1 MVCHGHS
8 ATRIGHPTIATSTV
22 VIYFSSSDQRPLF
35 LSQMYVSRPILGC
48 WFSSAGHPSLE
59 IITYL
64 KSLFTSSLHNIV
76 VVVVAVSLL
85 VVGVNK
91 EINLNK

>member
-1 MVCHGHS
+1 M
-8 ATRIGHPTIATSTV
+8 
-22 VIYFSSSDQRPLF
+22 F
-35 LSQMYVSRPILGC
+35 LSQIYVSRPILGC

-76 VVVVAVSLL
+76 VVVVVAVSLL

-91 EINLNK
+91 EINLDKLIK